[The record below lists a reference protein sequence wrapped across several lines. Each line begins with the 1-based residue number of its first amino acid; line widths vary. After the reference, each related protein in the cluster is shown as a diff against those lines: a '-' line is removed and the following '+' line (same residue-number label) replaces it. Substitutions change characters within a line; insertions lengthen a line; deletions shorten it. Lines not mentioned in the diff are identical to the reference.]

1 MNDNGVDTGRRG
13 PVIADTQTAH
23 ERLLAQLPG
32 AEPVRLLDEDGDP
45 VTGERAGG
53 YRMPDGE
60 LLLAAYRAM
69 SVARRWDI
77 QVTKL
82 TRQGR
87 LATFPSGLGQE
98 AGEIGAVLAV
108 RGTDWL
114 FPTYRDSLALL
125 TRGVAPG
132 EMLPFFRGEWHMSY
146 NPNEHRAA
154 GQATP
159 LATQALHAVGFAHAE
174 RLRGRDT
181 VTLAFLGDGAA
192 SEGDAHEAMNFAA
205 TWSAPTVFFVQNNQ
219 YAISV
224 PIERQTASR
233 SIADRAAGLGMRGV
247 WVDGNDAAA
256 VIAVVADAAE
266 RARAGEGPSLIEA
279 RTYRL
284 EAHTNSDD
292 PTRYRTDAEQDA
304 WRAFDPIARLGAYL
318 RERGLVDDDTEAR
331 IAAEAEGLAAQTRDT
346 MNADP
351 ELDPLELF
359 DHVYA
364 TPRASLREQR
374 AALAAELEQREEGD
388 AERSPAEERAHERT
402 AATAS
407 DGRDD
412 EEVAR

>member
-1 MNDNGVDTGRRG
+1 MNDNGVIGTGRRG
-13 PVIADTQTAH
+13 PVLEDSQTAY

-32 AEPVRLLDEDGDP
+32 AEPVRLLDEHGDP
-45 VTGERAGG
+45 VTGELTGG

-60 LLLAAYRAM
+60 LLLTAYRRM

-98 AGEIGAVLAV
+98 AGEIGAVLGL
-108 RGTDWL
+108 RDTDWL

-125 TRGVAPG
+125 TRGVPVG
-132 EMLPFFRGEWHMSY
+132 ELLPFFRGEWHVSY
-146 NPNEHRAA
+146 DPYDHCAA
-154 GQATP
+154 NQATP
-159 LATQALHAVGFAHAE
+159 LATQALHAVGYAHAE

-205 TWSAPTVFFVQNNQ
+205 TWSTPTVFFVQNNQ

-233 SIADRAAGLGMRGV
+233 SIADRAAGLGLRGV
-247 WVDGNDAAA
+247 WVDGNDVAA
-256 VIAVVADAAE
+256 VLAVVGDAAE
-266 RARAGEGPSLIEA
+266 RARRGEGPTVIEA

-318 RERGLVDDDTEAR
+318 RERGIVDDDTEAE
-331 IAAEAEGLAAQTRDT
+331 IAAEAERLAADTRDT

-359 DHVYA
+359 EHVYA
-364 TPRASLREQR
+364 SDRVAMREQR
-374 AALAAELEQREEGD
+374 EALAAELAQREEHEPD
-388 AERSPAEERAHERT
+388 PAAERAGEQT

-407 DGRDD
+407 DGRADA
-412 EEVAR
+412 EEAGR